1 MSESTSTS
9 QAPPSG
15 EGVEA
20 PPVTIPGILRRL
32 GPGLI
37 IAGSIVGSGELIA
50 TTAVGAEAGFV
61 LLWLILIGCVIKV
74 FVQVEFGRF
83 SVTGGGTTMDGLSQV
98 PGPRVRGHGNW
109 IVWYWFVMFLFSLM
123 QLGGIVGGVGQALSI
138 SAPISHYAGSYN
150 GYVELETQ
158 LHVKHAELAMMER
171 RADAEADGQS
181 EQDRD
186 DLRKEIFQLEVDRL
200 PALQE
205 IKELEAEG
213 LTDGDARQRIQN
225 ELQSVARALTSFKTL
240 QDDSPQRE
248 EFVAGLR
255 PLAMAN
261 VALKQAVDELATDPQ
276 NTTAAAARDQQREEI
291 AKLDGGVRQLGAD
304 VGSAALVDVYL
315 EMRNAKKPQAP
326 ADDKWW
332 ATIITAITVVILVVG
347 RYGFIQSFSTAMV
360 GAFTLITVV
369 NLLMLQ
375 SSPSWGVS
383 LADIVDGIRF
393 RLPSAP
399 PGSGLNPIE
408 TALGAFGIIGVGAS
422 ELIIYPYWC
431 LEKGY
436 ARFTGPRDDSPEW
449 ADRALGWMRV
459 MRWDAW
465 CSMVVYTFATIA
477 FYLLGAAVLNR
488 TNLNPGGSE
497 MIRYL
502 SVMYAPVFGEVA
514 QLMFLFG
521 AFAVLYST
529 FFVANASLARVF
541 SDVLRVL
548 GLVTKGEA
556 AHTWRVRLLC
566 VLLPIACVTFYW
578 LPGANPKE
586 AVLISGIMQSIML
599 PMLAGAALY
608 FRYQRCDARVQPGRV
623 WDGFLWTSAV
633 VMLATGL
640 WAAYQKVMP
649 AFLYLSS
656 LLGN

>member
-1 MSESTSTS
+1 MNDSASGQQAASSEQGIES
-9 QAPPSG
+9 
-15 EGVEA
+15 

-61 LLWLILIGCVIKV
+61 LMWLILIGCVIKV
-74 FVQVEFGRF
+74 FVQVEFGRY
-83 SVTGGGTTMDGLSQV
+83 SVAGGGTTMDGLAQV
-98 PGPRVRGHGNW
+98 PGPRLAGRGNW
-109 IVWYWFVMFLFSLM
+109 IVWYWFVMFLFSLA

-138 SAPISHYAGSYN
+138 SAPMTEYARLYN

-158 LHVKHAELAMMER
+158 LHVKHAELSMVLR
-171 RADAEADGQS
+171 RAADG
-181 EQDRD
+181 EELDQDTDTLRAEIYDLESSRLTALATIKQETAVQHDAD
-186 DLRKEIFQLEVDRL
+186 DQK
-200 PALQE
+200 LQD
-205 IKELEAEG
+205 ELKAIG
-213 LTDGDARQRIQN
+213 
-225 ELQSVARALTSFKTL
+225 VARDRFDTFPEYTPELGM
-240 QDDSPQRE
+240 
-248 EFVAGLR
+248 FVARLR
-255 PLAMAN
+255 PLAMELA
-261 VALKQAVDELATDPQ
+261 ALKSAQGESEADPGNASVEEDIKQLQASSSELDNAARQSAAGLNLQGVVDEY
-276 NTTAAAARDQQREEI
+276 
-291 AKLDGGVRQLGAD
+291 
-304 VGSAALVDVYL
+304 LV
-315 EMRNAKKPQAP
+315 MRTVQKPEP
-326 ADDKWW
+326 PLDDKWW
-332 ATIITAITVVILVVG
+332 ATIITTVTVVMLVVG
-347 RYGFIQSFSTAMV
+347 RYGLIQSFSTAMV
-360 GAFTLITVV
+360 GAFTLVTIV

-375 SSPSWGVS
+375 SSPAWGVS
-383 LADIVDGIRF
+383 LENIIEGIRF
-393 RLPSAP
+393 RLPVAS
-399 PGSGLNPIE
+399 PGSGNNPVA

-436 ARFTGPRDDSPEW
+436 ARFTGPRDESPEW
-449 ADRALGWMRV
+449 AERALGWMRV

-488 TNLNPGGSE
+488 TNLNPAGSE

-502 SVMYAPVFGEVA
+502 SVMYRPVFGEVA

-548 GLVTKGEA
+548 GFAASDDA
-556 AHTWRVRLLC
+556 AHVWRVRLLC
-566 VLLPIACVTFYW
+566 ALLPIACVTFYW
-578 LPGANPKE
+578 LGVEPKA

-608 FRYQRCDARVQPGRV
+608 FRYRRCDARVQPGRA
-623 WDGFLWTSAV
+623 WDLFLWISAA

-640 WAAYQKVMP
+640 WAAYQKIM
-649 AFLYLSS
+649 
-656 LLGN
+656 